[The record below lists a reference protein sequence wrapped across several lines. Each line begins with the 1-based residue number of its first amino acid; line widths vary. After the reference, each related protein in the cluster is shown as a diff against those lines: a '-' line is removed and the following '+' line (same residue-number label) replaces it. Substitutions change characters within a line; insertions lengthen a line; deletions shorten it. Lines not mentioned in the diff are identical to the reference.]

1 MTRKEKNSIKLS
13 IMRTGLLLNHA
24 HPSLFAPF
32 LTSRGLPASHLTP
45 GSHSA
50 VFGQM
55 TFLPDMRLLTCFW
68 EPTGRLGV
76 SAGVAGL
83 NGTESESTNE
93 VSAQATDV

>member
-1 MTRKEKNSIKLS
+1 
-13 IMRTGLLLNHA
+13 MRTGLLLNHA

-45 GSHSA
+45 GLPLSCFWAALRHLHRLHYLW
-50 VFGQM
+50 M